1 MLHELLRNYC
11 SYKQRST
18 TQLNDLARIQQTTK
32 QKTEKKKKPTATT
45 ASGSCKLFHCFGQK
59 DSLSFNLRS
68 KTKNYVL
75 MNHISLRQPNV
86 DIILKEVV
94 PDPKSTTIVLKKA
107 SSKTKK

>member
-1 MLHELLRNYC
+1 
-11 SYKQRST
+11 
-18 TQLNDLARIQQTTK
+18 
-32 QKTEKKKKPTATT
+32 
-45 ASGSCKLFHCFGQK
+45 
-59 DSLSFNLRS
+59 
-68 KTKNYVL
+68 

>member
-1 MLHELLRNYC
+1 M
-11 SYKQRST
+11 
-18 TQLNDLARIQQTTK
+18 
-32 QKTEKKKKPTATT
+32 ATT
-45 ASGSCKLFHCFGQK
+45 TSGSCKLFHCFGQK
-59 DSLSFNLRS
+59 DSLGFDLRS

-107 SSKTKK
+107 SSKTKKIGKRYRMHELKIYYMLRTLNKPASLVVRCASM